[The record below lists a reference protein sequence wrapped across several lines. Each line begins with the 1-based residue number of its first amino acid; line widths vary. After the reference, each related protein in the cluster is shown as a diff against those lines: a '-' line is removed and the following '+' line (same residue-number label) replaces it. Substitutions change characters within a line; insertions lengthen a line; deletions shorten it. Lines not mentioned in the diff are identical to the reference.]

1 VLDPLATYSSVT
13 KNSAV
18 LAGTINSGPITSRGF
33 EYGTST
39 AYGAIVSQS
48 TTVTGAYSL
57 NVTGLTPGTLY
68 HFRSYATNAN
78 GTSNSP
84 DSTFVTRASPGNLTG
99 WAWSSNIG
107 WLDLSTISI
116 DQANGNMIGYAWSPN
131 IGWVKFNGLSGYPTN
146 VNAAPGVPA
155 NVNFNTGEIKGWIR
169 ACAGTVG
176 GDCSS
181 MVSRTD
187 GWDGWIELA
196 GSNHASVNITTPS
209 PSATPIVHNI
219 FNVAN
224 ALNTFYTGLAMDTV
238 TGRVSGMAWGGPVIG
253 WLNFNADTI
262 VVPFNASCSAT
273 DLGNGVVK
281 FTAVPSGGSGN
292 YEYQWNNDGV
302 WTASSTFNK
311 NYTPNGSAVS
321 VNLKAR
327 EVGQSTVLSPACT
340 FTPKRDGPITFD
352 NNPACSVSPT
362 NIVTGKPVT
371 FSIIANPQPAGDTFT
386 YSWYPD
392 NGDNQVPTNLRNK
405 QYIYPASSKSLG
417 RPNGYAVQV
426 GVVDTSDSHNT
437 PVTKSCGSVV
447 VNDPSLD
454 LYIGADATGARVN
467 TVIKNGYPFYQTK
480 VGRAFTLVLDNTL
493 EMQSGLVPDGYRCTK
508 TTTYA
513 PGNSNWAN
521 LDETQLSSTLSMNAS
536 VVGEYNFT
544 ISCESERAGNAPKSQ
559 TAILKV
565 TSPTE
570 KEI

>member
-1 VLDPLATYSSVT
+1 VLAPLATYSSVT

-18 LAGTINSGPITSRGF
+18 LSGTINSGPVTSRGF

-39 AYGAIVSQS
+39 AYGALISQS
-48 TTVTGAYSL
+48 TTATGAYSI

-68 HFRSYATNAN
+68 HFRSYAANAN
-78 GTSNSP
+78 GTSNSL

-146 VNAAPGVPA
+146 GSQGVPA

-196 GSNHASVNITTPS
+196 GSNHASVDITTPS
-209 PSATPIVHNI
+209 PSPSPIVHNI

-224 ALNTFYTGLAMDTV
+224 ALTTFYTGLAMDTV
-238 TGRVSGMAWGGPVIG
+238 TGKVSGMAWGGPVIG

-292 YEYQWNNDGV
+292 YEYQWNNSGL
-302 WTASSTFNK
+302 WNASSTFNK
-311 NYTPNGSAVS
+311 NYTPNGPAVS

-327 EVGQSTVLSPACT
+327 EVGQVSFLSPVCT
-340 FTPKRDGPITFD
+340 FTPRPSGPITFD
-352 NNPACSVSPT
+352 NNPACSVTPT
-362 NIVTGKPVT
+362 KVVTGKPVT
-371 FSIIANPQPAGDTFT
+371 FSVVANPQPAGDTFT

-392 NGDNQVPTNLRNK
+392 NGDNQAPSLVKNRT
-405 QYIYPASSKSLG
+405 YTYATSSKTFG

-426 GVVDTSDSHNT
+426 GVADTTNT
-437 PVTKSCGSVV
+437 NNTSVTKSCGSVV
-447 VNDPSLD
+447 VTDPSLD
-454 LYIGADATGARVN
+454 LYIGSDPTAAKAN

-493 EMQSGLVPDGYRCTK
+493 EMYNVVTAPDGYTCTK
-508 TTTYA
+508 TTTYT
-513 PGNSNWAN
+513 PGNNDWRD
-521 LDETQLSSTLSMNAS
+521 LDENQLSSTLSMNAG

-544 ISCESERAGNAPKSQ
+544 INCNSTNAARAPKSQ